1 MQKGLIRDFWYRH
14 MGFEL
19 LLTKNTSLMDDIPED
34 YYQKVKDELMQDLES
49 DSIYIVGQAMASE
62 LNERKKTVA

>member
-1 MQKGLIRDFWYRH
+1 

-19 LLTKNTSLMDDIPED
+19 LLTKNTSLMDDISED
-34 YYQKVKDELMQDLES
+34 YYQKVKDELMQNLEL
-49 DSIYIVGQAMASE
+49 DSIYIVDQAMASE